1 MLRKIFFA
9 AATVMAVASANASVT
24 GETGSLSVSKGMF
37 NVDANV
43 NINDLKVK
51 SGEIV
56 IVTPVIANGPDT
68 LLLPSVGVYGNR
80 SWIQRQRGVNNL
92 PAQPSVV
99 LQAKKMRDSVYS
111 YHAAVPYQKWFDG
124 AKLSLRHD
132 RYGCAGC
139 NRGSQS
145 DGPLTTWAAP
155 QLNTDNCFIY
165 AEAEV
170 DTVKTREI
178 SGRANVSFPV
188 NQTVLLDNFRS
199 NAAELAVIRA
209 SVDSVRY
216 DKDVTIDAMSIKGFA
231 SPEGAY
237 DNNVRLAMGRTE
249 ALRQYVEKRY
259 EFPKDFIHTSY
270 EAEDWNG
277 LRQWVSAS
285 SIANRQAILSIIE
298 SSLKPDAKD
307 AKIKREF
314 PKQYEYLLKNV
325 YPALRHSDY
334 SIKYTVKSYTSP
346 EEILQVMETRPG
358 NLSLNEFMIAARSLK
373 PGSDRYNKV
382 IETALS
388 IYPDSPVANINAAN
402 NAMQRGMYDRA
413 EQYLSKAGSS
423 PEATY
428 ARGLL
433 ALFRSDYDNAERLL
447 NAAGSL
453 GLSKAAA
460 LVEQI
465 PALRELQLI
474 NRD

>member
-9 AATVMAVASANASVT
+9 AATVMAIASANASVT

-99 LQAKKMRDSVYS
+99 LQAKKMRDSVYA

-124 AKLSLRHD
+124 AKLSMRND

-139 NRGSQS
+139 NRGSQN
-145 DGPLTTWAAP
+145 DGPLTTWTAP
-155 QLNTDNCFIY
+155 QLNSDNCFIY

-199 NAAELAVIRA
+199 NAAELAIIRA

-249 ALRQYVEKRY
+249 ALKQYVEKRY

-270 EAEDWNG
+270 EAEDWDG
-277 LRQWVSAS
+277 LCEWVSAS

-307 AKIKREF
+307 ARIKREF
-314 PKQYEYLLKNV
+314 PRQYEFLLKNV

-346 EEILQVMETRPG
+346 EEILQ
-358 NLSLNEFMIAARSLK
+358 
-373 PGSDRYNKV
+373 V

-413 EQYLSKAGSS
+413 EQYLSKAGNS

-453 GLSKAAA
+453 GLTKAAA